1 MMKSRCIIST
11 LASLIN
17 LILLLVAWHIGM
29 DTIFIINSLLYMD
42 VCYFL
47 YISGILSQRLITGEH
62 VILDLCQYCIFLSNN
77 LNVVCRRL
85 VC

>member
-62 VILDLCQYCIFLSNN
+62 VILDLYQYCIFLSNS